1 MNSSSNYKTDPDILL
16 ERIRQ
21 SEERNKRG
29 RLKIFFG
36 MCAGVGK
43 TFAMLQSALEE
54 KEKGTDVII
63 GYVEPHDRPETQKLM
78 EGLESLAPI
87 LTPFNHSYLAEPHI
101 DQIIARKPQ
110 IVLIDELAH
119 TNATGSRHKKRYQDI
134 LELLDNHIDVYTT
147 LNIQHLESKADTVT
161 QITGIIIRETLP
173 DSIFEQADEVELI
186 DLAPSELFSRL
197 EEGKIYTADKSSN
210 AANNFFR
217 KGNITALRE
226 MALRLM
232 ADRVDRQVVEYM
244 QENSIKGPWKSG
256 LRLLVVIGASPHA
269 PKLLRWSKSLAYTM
283 GAKLLALHIELP
295 GTISQS
301 DQQQLSQNLSIA
313 RKLGIQLKTVSGT
326 NLVESILHTAIQ
338 EKVTHIV
345 IGKSRNRWF
354 IPSIFRNNVVNKLL
368 CNSHDIDVYVLG
380 GDPGRKKRS
389 FRQNINFK
397 LTNPDFS
404 YLKATLLILLTASA
418 CYLINPFLGYQAVA
432 YIQLF
437 TITIMALF
445 FEAGPIILSTILSAL
460 IWDYFFIPPKFTLY
474 IGKAED
480 ILMLGL
486 YVSIATLG
494 GILTVRLRR
503 QRAITMEREERTNA
517 LYTLTHDLSN
527 ANKIDDIIK
536 IASSHLNRYFN
547 LPNEIILFQQNKPLL
562 QYNSL
567 LTTPYDIS
575 VAEWSF
581 IHSKKA
587 GKFTDTLPA
596 SSLQVI
602 PLHGKKINPGV
613 VALKTD
619 ALLNPKQEIFL
630 ETFLTQIA
638 TALEKELLEELAT
651 KASLLEESGKLYNTL
666 FNSISHELKIPVTAI
681 LGNIEILVD
690 NSTLKTPEIKLIK
703 EINESANRLNHLIA
717 NLLDMSRL
725 DSGRIAPK
733 PDWIDLNDLA
743 FQIENKMRD
752 DLAPFHYERV
762 ITPNTPII
770 KADFGLLEQS
780 VSNLLLNATQIAPH
794 GSTLRLKIFYDNN
807 HLSLIVMD
815 RGPGFTTTDLSHA
828 FEKFYR
834 GSAKTNGTGLGLSLV
849 KGFTEAQKGTVHIEN
864 RKNGGAKITIRIPCE
879 AIAPDNLFNNDDNTS
894 SNINH

>member
-1 MNSSSNYKTDPDILL
+1 MNASSNYKTDPDILL

-21 SEERNKRG
+21 NEERNSRG

-54 KEKGTDVII
+54 KEKGIDVII

-78 EGLESLAPI
+78 DGLESIPPI
-87 LTPFNHSYLAEPHI
+87 LTPFNSTFLAEPNI
-101 DQIIARKPQ
+101 DEIIARRPK

-119 TNATGSRHKKRYQDI
+119 TNALGSRHKKRYQDI
-134 LELLDNHIDVYTT
+134 LELLDNNIDVYTT

-161 QITGIIIRETLP
+161 QITGILIRETLP
-173 DSIFEQADEVELI
+173 DAIFEQADEVELI
-186 DLAPSELFSRL
+186 DLAPGELFSRL
-197 EEGKIYTADKSSN
+197 EEGKIYAADKSAN

-283 GAKLLALHIELP
+283 GAKLLALHVELP
-295 GTISQS
+295 GAISQN

-326 NLVESILHTAIQ
+326 KLVESILHTAIQ

-345 IGKSRNRWF
+345 IGKSRSRWF

-380 GDPGRKKRS
+380 GDPGKKKRGI
-389 FRQNINFK
+389 QQLKNFK
-397 LTNPDFS
+397 LGNPDFS
-404 YLKATLLILLTASA
+404 YIKATLLILTTSLA
-418 CYLINPFLGYQAVA
+418 CYLASPFLGYQAVA

-445 FEAGPIILSTILSAL
+445 FEAGPIILSTLLSAL
-460 IWDYFFIPPKFTLY
+460 IWDYFFIPPKFTFH
-474 IGKAED
+474 IGKTED
-480 ILMLGL
+480 MLMLGL
-486 YVSIATLG
+486 YISIATLG

-503 QRAITMEREERTNA
+503 QRAITIEREERTNA

-527 ANKIDDIIK
+527 ASKTDDIVK
-536 IASSHLNRYFN
+536 IASSHLTRNFS
-547 LPNEIILFQQNKPLL
+547 LPNEIVLFQQNKPQL
-562 QYNSL
+562 QYNTI
-567 LTTPYDIS
+567 LTNPYDIS
-575 VAEWSF
+575 VAEWAF
-581 IHSKKA
+581 IHGKKA

-596 SSLQVI
+596 SSFQVI

-613 VALKTD
+613 VAIKANSLF
-619 ALLNPKQEIFL
+619 NPKQEIFL

-651 KASLLEESGKLYNTL
+651 KATLLEESGKLYNTL

-681 LGNIEILVD
+681 LGNIEILID
-690 NSTLKTPEIKLIK
+690 NPTLKSSEIKIIS

-733 PDWIDLNDLA
+733 PDWIDLNDLV
-743 FQIENKMRD
+743 FQIENKMKD
-752 DLAPFHYERV
+752 DLIPFKYESV
-762 ITPNTPII
+762 ITPNTPIV

-815 RGPGFTTTDLSHA
+815 RGPGFSTSDLSHA

-849 KGFTEAQKGTVHIEN
+849 KGFTEAQKGTVNIEN

-894 SNINH
+894 ANTDY